1 MPDTSETQA
10 NSSVKTYVTL
20 TFHRDLTAS
29 DLENLRSSS
38 SALRALQLP
47 AAVKSTLDRAQEWGF
62 TKSSRPEVG
71 LLLSVLAAAVPPR
84 GRVLEIGTGAGV
96 GLTWIVYGLGRR
108 DDVEVITV
116 DLDPDRAASVRAFGW
131 PDWVSVVTG
140 DGATILHDSPGSFDL
155 IFPDSPD
162 EKTYG
167 IGPSIAALRP
177 GGILLLDDMEELKE
191 RGPERSARLAE
202 VRRQLSDSSDILY
215 VDLPLV
221 SGVVLAARRR
231 A

>member
-108 DDVEVITV
+108 EDVEVITV

-140 DGATILHDSPGSFDL
+140 DGATILHNSPGSFDL
-155 IFPDSPD
+155 IFPELSGREDLWHRTIYCGSTAWRHPAPRRHGGVEGTWARTQCPIGGGASP
-162 EKTYG
+162 
-167 IGPSIAALRP
+167 AVQLLRYN
-177 GGILLLDDMEELKE
+177 LC
-191 RGPERSARLAE
+191 RSAA
-202 VRRQLSDSSDILY
+202 
-215 VDLPLV
+215 
-221 SGVVLAARRR
+221 G
-231 A
+231 